1 MHFGSRRLRE
11 LRGAQLTRTYDIAV
25 VGSGF
30 AGSLMAMIARR
41 MGHSVVLLERGRH
54 PRVVVGESS
63 TPLSNLLL
71 EDLTSRYNLP
81 RLSPL
86 SKWGSWQTHFPKTPC
101 GLKRGFTFY
110 HHQLHYP
117 DAPDPLHLNQ
127 LLVAASPH
135 DRIADTHWYRADFDE
150 LLVREAQAMDVEY
163 VDEVKL
169 DRFTDQGNA
178 VLLEGKKN
186 SCNIAFHARFVVD
199 ATGPRGFLHH
209 ALHLPEA
216 ALPNYPSTQAL
227 YGHFSKVRRL
237 DEAPGYSGTETP
249 PYPIDDAAVHHI
261 FDGGWIWVL
270 RFNNGIT
277 SAGVAATDKIAD
289 RLHLADGEAAWK
301 RLIYSIPTLKEQFAD
316 ARAERPMT
324 HVQRLSF
331 LSGTICGERWAML
344 PSAAGF
350 VDPLLSTG
358 FPLTLLG
365 IGRLSE
371 ILEHD
376 WGSPRFQTRL
386 QYYATQTTDELLATS
401 RLIASLYANMNDFPV
416 FTALSLLYFAAASYS
431 ETARRLKKPQLAA
444 SFLLHDHPSFGLASR
459 KLFERALHVHTR
471 QKSDRLIEEILKTVE
486 PIDVAGLC
494 SPERRNWY
502 PVDPDDLFRSAHKV
516 GATQDEITD
525 LLLSCGFQQ

>member
-1 MHFGSRRLRE
+1 M
-11 LRGAQLTRTYDIAV
+11 TRTYDIAV

-30 AGSLMAMIARR
+30 AGSLTAMIAHRL
-41 MGHSVVLLERGRH
+41 GHSVILLERGRH

-71 EDLTSRYNLP
+71 EDLATRYNLP

-86 SKWGSWQTHFPKTPC
+86 SKWGSWQEHFPNTTC

-110 HHQLHYP
+110 HHQLGHP
-117 DAPDPLHLNQ
+117 DAPDPNRLNQ

-150 LLVREAQAMDVEY
+150 LLVHEAQTLGVEY

-169 DRFTDQGNA
+169 DKVTDQGNA
-178 VLLEGKKN
+178 VLLEGKKDGHD
-186 SCNIAFHARFVVD
+186 IAFHARFVVD

-216 ALPNYPSTQAL
+216 TLPDYPSTQAL
-227 YGHFSKVRRL
+227 YGHFSNVSRL
-237 DEAPGYSGTETP
+237 DQGPGYSGLGTL

-270 RFNNGIT
+270 RFNNGVT
-277 SAGVAATDKIAD
+277 SAGVAARDDAAAP
-289 RLHLADGEAAWK
+289 LCLADGEAAWK
-301 RLIYSIPTLKEQFAD
+301 RLIDSIPAIKEQFAD
-316 ARAERPMT
+316 ARAEHPLT

-331 LSGTICGERWAML
+331 LSGRICGERWAML

-365 IGRLSE
+365 ISRLAE
-371 ILEHD
+371 IFEHE
-376 WGSPRFQTRL
+376 WNSPDLSIRL
-386 QYYATQTTDELLATS
+386 RDYATQTREELFATS
-401 RLIASLYANMNDFPV
+401 RLIASLYANMNNFPV

-444 SFLLHDHPSFGLASR
+444 SFLLHDHPTFGPACR
-459 KLFERALHVHTR
+459 NLFERALHVRTG
-471 QKSDRLIEEILKTVE
+471 KESDRLIEDILKAVE

-494 SPERRNWY
+494 NRERHNWY

-516 GATQDEITD
+516 GATRDEIAD
-525 LLLSCGFQQ
+525 LLRSCGFQQ